1 MNNTNP
7 PASIVGPGS
16 AVRGKQTRFEKFL
29 WWCSGADPRILA
41 HCPDYDRVK
50 YFGLG
55 GIVMATFVLAFVSS
69 SYAIYIVFEPK
80 QLATAEGVDFLTAGI
95 SLLIGLI
102 WGAIIFNLERFIVS
116 STGKGDNTD
125 NITGPEFLQALPR
138 LFMGLV
144 ISLAISAP
152 LEIRIM
158 KSEIDAEL
166 QSRQQA
172 YEIKLNA
179 STDSVINGQMV
190 ILRNK
195 VEPLQATIDRN
206 RAEVEKRRVE
216 NNAERRLLDEEA
228 QGKGSGTKGTGP
240 IWRSKKEN
248 LNKKEL
254 ADKEFEMDVKNRQ
267 AGMENEIR
275 KYNAEIESKDK
286 ERDLLKKQNHN
297 TVVKMAGLLERIKI
311 SHDIGGLVP
320 WIIWA
325 FFFVIEVG
333 PIFFKL
339 MISKSTYDYLVDNQ
353 KKLIE
358 ASRGIEVK
366 ESIYVDNGRQ
376 VIKQEEIYH
385 EASRE
390 LDEKKILLGKQLEL
404 SRLIIDKWQAKQ
416 TAEIEKDPSK
426 FIEPQA

>member
-55 GIVMATFVLAFVSS
+55 GIVFATFVLAFVSS
-69 SYAIYIVFEPK
+69 SYAFYIVFEPK
-80 QLATAEGVDFLTAGI
+80 QLATAEGVDGLTAGI

-216 NNAERRLLDEEA
+216 NNAERRLLDEEHAA
-228 QGKGSGTKGTGP
+228 QPRHHLHRHRWPGAEHRG
-240 IWRSKKEN
+240 RY
-248 LNKKEL
+248 
-254 ADKEFEMDVKNRQ
+254 Q
-267 AGMENEIR
+267 ALFARFG
-275 KYNAEIESKDK
+275 
-286 ERDLLKKQNHN
+286 
-297 TVVKMAGLLERIKI
+297 
-311 SHDIGGLVP
+311 
-320 WIIWA
+320 
-325 FFFVIEVG
+325 EVG
-333 PIFFKL
+333 
-339 MISKSTYDYLVDNQ
+339 
-353 KKLIE
+353 
-358 ASRGIEVK
+358 RH
-366 ESIYVDNGRQ
+366 RQ
-376 VIKQEEIYH
+376 RR
-385 EASRE
+385 AR
-390 LDEKKILLGKQLEL
+390 
-404 SRLIIDKWQAKQ
+404 
-416 TAEIEKDPSK
+416 TARRPGEGAGDR
-426 FIEPQA
+426 AGG